1 MQFLTIAT
9 KYTNFICKVYNIE
22 LRRYADFSK
31 AKLSR
36 KQEQKKK
43 GKQCA
48 LMYAFSILVSARE
61 KVFQV
66 RSLATYL
73 I

>member
-1 MQFLTIAT
+1 M
-9 KYTNFICKVYNIE
+9 YDIE

-31 AKLSR
+31 AKSSR

-43 GKQCA
+43 GKQCT

-61 KVFQV
+61 KLFQV
-66 RSLATYL
+66 RSLVTYL
-73 I
+73 M

>member
-1 MQFLTIAT
+1 M
-9 KYTNFICKVYNIE
+9 YDIE

-43 GKQCA
+43 GKQCT

-61 KVFQV
+61 KLFQV
-66 RSLATYL
+66 RSLVTYL
-73 I
+73 M

>member
-1 MQFLTIAT
+1 M
-9 KYTNFICKVYNIE
+9 YDIE

-31 AKLSR
+31 AKSSR

-43 GKQCA
+43 GKQCT

-66 RSLATYL
+66 RSLVTYL
-73 I
+73 M